1 MVPKIA
7 RIFVVVTIG
16 LGLVV
21 LVLGIVA
28 LVMMDVKGGGVMSIA
43 AIVMG
48 LALMIVG
55 MTLRGVL
62 DAVGQM
68 GQGMAEILKALNAP
82 R

>member
-7 RIFVVVTIG
+7 KVFVIVTII
-16 LGLVV
+16 LGLSG

-28 LVMMDVKGGGVMSIA
+28 LIMGSGLLGIA
-43 AIVMG
+43 NIVLG
-48 LALMIVG
+48 LALMAVG

-62 DAVGQM
+62 DAMGQM
-68 GQGMAEILKALNAP
+68 GQGMASILKALNTP